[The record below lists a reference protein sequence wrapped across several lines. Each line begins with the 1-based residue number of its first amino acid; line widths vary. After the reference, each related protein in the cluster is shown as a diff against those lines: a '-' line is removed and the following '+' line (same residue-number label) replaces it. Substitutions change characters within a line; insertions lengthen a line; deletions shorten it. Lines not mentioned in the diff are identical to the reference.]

1 MPLVS
6 WWRSPDPSLSNLKAV
21 IEPNWSAIMA
31 TGGWDYP
38 SLCMK
43 KGIQPDKLVKTSAVL
58 MGCMQL
64 DPRGGYIR
72 QDDAFQVICKIV
84 LMPQHQFTFEAYCVA
99 KQHPSVVA
107 GVRRVAYSLR
117 VMLSHTREKFSQWK
131 GLAQKEARSHPDW
144 LVEIYNVISE
154 ELPRSSKV
162 PNPFIHLREPD
173 ECEEESEDEEVPSII
188 HVQVGA
194 DKKATMLWSDGSNIT
209 ADYYEPGDKG
219 FAIAVWLAASNVKG
233 HVYETEIPNV
243 YISQD
248 KSHLGAD
255 IK

>member
-1 MPLVS
+1 M
-6 WWRSPDPSLSNLKAV
+6 
-21 IEPNWSAIMA
+21 
-31 TGGWDYP
+31 
-38 SLCMK
+38 
-43 KGIQPDKLVKTSAVL
+43 
-58 MGCMQL
+58 
-64 DPRGGYIR
+64 
-72 QDDAFQVICKIV
+72 
-84 LMPQHQFTFEAYCVA
+84 MPQHQFAFEEYCVA
-99 KQHPSVVA
+99 KQHPSVCA

-131 GLAQKEARSHPDW
+131 GLAQKEGAEPRSHPDW

-194 DKKATMLWSDGSNIT
+194 DKKATMFWSDGSNLT
-209 ADYYEPGDKG
+209 ADYYELGDKG
-219 FAIAVWLAASNVKG
+219 FAIVVWLAASNVKG

-255 IK
+255 IKKRKSSVVECDDDFVAKQRASKAKAQTKKVFVPFGPFPILMRS